1 MVFQCKLA
9 ISSLDLLVRCAF
21 RDLQYIVIALPNE
34 IETTTKQ
41 INIRKRKENLHDL
54 NWECYSENSKI
65 CSTALTLRWKKGR
78 RIGGRRKEGSP
89 SFDSPLRG
97 DVISA
102 LEFKGFGSRLQGL
115 VRGIRVC
122 MNLKGMKSKRIRVF
136 FFLFEREISPSVICC
151 CCNAL
156 SESTTEE
163 RPGSGLY
170 LLSSG
175 INSVLSEA
183 LEIAAPIASWK
194 TSQIKSRAH
203 FFIYI
208 FSHP

>member
-136 FFLFEREISPSVICC
+136 FFCSREKYRLLLFAV
-151 CCNAL
+151 AAML
-156 SESTTEE
+156 SRS
-163 RPGSGLY
+163 RRRKKDPDRVCIY
-170 LLSSG
+170 L
-175 INSVLSEA
+175 VAE
-183 LEIAAPIASWK
+183 
-194 TSQIKSRAH
+194 
-203 FFIYI
+203 
-208 FSHP
+208 